1 MAKSRVSL
9 WVRLTLFLIV
19 CALAALPATAQVAK
33 QGNDVLSSLA
43 FVHEKLQA
51 PDDIEP
57 IANVRAVTDK
67 ALQNGWEAYKI
78 GVGTSADWNAAIDKR
93 TGLVTFAE
101 GGNVAWIPGRGNKL
115 ATKDLGGLL
124 KAKPQIDLEVMDAI
138 ARDYMP
144 RVKSFLGVDPAQLTL
159 NRARSGQPAGHVW
172 FVDYDVV
179 REGMLIEGARLVFR
193 VNNGNLI
200 QYGTENLPSPGAT
213 VPPTRLT
220 KKQALD
226 AVSRYIGGFQAGDSF
241 RDNGSLHLL
250 PSAVPSK
257 RFAEGYEV
265 GKGRGIAKVWQL
277 VFHRDGVMGTWRARV
292 DAATGD
298 VLELTDINDY
308 VSAQVTGGTY
318 LNSPTTGSEVVR
330 PAPYANVSSGGF
342 TNSAGIYNFTSGTV
356 TSTLSG
362 QFVKITDTCGA
373 ISQGSDASGNIAFG
387 TSTGTNC
394 TTPGHGG
401 VGNTHS
407 SREQFYQVN
416 RIKEVVRGWLPSNT
430 WINGVLTVNVNLN
443 QTCNAYWNGST
454 LNFFKSGGG
463 CNNTGE
469 IAGVSLHE
477 FGHGID
483 QNDGTGTATDGATGE
498 SYGDTTALIALHNSC
513 LGAGFLAGNCSGYG
527 DACTSCTGVRDAD
540 FAKHTSNTP
549 ATADNF
555 IRVHCPAGSGGTGP
569 CGKEVHC
576 ESYVPTETM
585 WDLAARDL
593 PSPGTGIAWTIL
605 DRLWYLSR
613 NTATKSFSCTAGT
626 TFTSNGCS
634 AGSLWKVFRSV
645 DDDDGNLTNG
655 TPHGGALFAAFN
667 RHGIACTTDTGA
679 STTFAGCAAPAS
691 PSLSVTAGSNSAS
704 LSWGAVG
711 SATYDVFRN
720 ETGCNA
726 GFTKLVTGQTGTTFN
741 DPNVGNG
748 LTYFYQVTAFPSGNE
763 ACASLPSTCISVT
776 PTSGGC
782 TPPPAPTG
790 VTSSGTT
797 QTGTTIS
804 WTASTGATS
813 YKIFRATTSGGPYT
827 QVGTSTTTSFTDS
840 GLTCGTSFFYV
851 VTASNGTCDSGNSAQ
866 TTVTTSACTC
876 TPPAVPTGVA
886 TSGATQT
893 GMTVSWTAVSG
904 ATSYKILRSTT
915 SGGPYTQVGTSTTTS
930 FADSGLT
937 CNTSYFY
944 VVRSSNGTCDSANSA
959 QGSGTTSACTGCTTT
974 TLYSNNFDTATGL
987 SNWSKGTFA
996 SLGSTADWRGVQAC
1010 TGHSGANLFR
1020 FGGST
1025 SCTAAYVN
1033 NDFTFAQP
1041 NGSGGIA
1048 VPAGSA
1054 TTRLSFWHRWG
1065 FETGFDG
1072 GALTV
1077 SVDGTN
1083 YEFVP
1088 ASAILSTGTGTYN
1101 GTVANTA
1108 ADCPPSGAGGA
1119 RVFTG
1124 SNSTF
1129 VNTIVDLDAACN
1141 VVTGTTTGCAGRS
1154 VRIGFTGIT
1163 DCGVTSTGWFL
1174 DDVVVTTCH

>member
-1 MAKSRVSL
+1 MMAKSRVSL

-57 IANVRAVTDK
+57 IANVRAIADK
-67 ALQNGWEAYKI
+67 SLQNGWEAYKI
-78 GVGTSADWNAAIDKR
+78 GVGPNAEWNATIDKR

-101 GGNVAWIPGRGNKL
+101 GGNVAWIPGRGNKMS
-115 ATKDLGGLL
+115 TKDLGVFL
-124 KAKPQIDLEVMDAI
+124 KSKTQIDLEVMDAI

-144 RVKSFLGVDPAQLTL
+144 RVKSFLGFNPNELTL
-159 NRARSGQPAGHVW
+159 NRARSGQPASHVW

-179 REGMLIEGARLVFR
+179 REGLPIEGARVVFR

-200 QYGTENLPSPGAT
+200 QYGTENLPAPGAA
-213 VPPTRLT
+213 VPPTRFT
-220 KKQALD
+220 RQQALD
-226 AVSRYIGGFQAGDSF
+226 AVAKYIGGFQAGDSF

-250 PSAVPSK
+250 PSSVPSK
-257 RFAEGYEV
+257 RFAEGYEF
-265 GKGRGIAKVWQL
+265 GKGRGIAKVWQV

-292 DAATGD
+292 DAATGE
-298 VLELTDINDY
+298 VLELTDINEY
-308 VSAQVTGGTY
+308 VSAQATGGTY

-330 PAPYANVSSGGF
+330 PAPYLTAGTVT
-342 TNSAGIYNFTSGTV
+342 TNSAGIYNFTSAV
-356 TSTLSG
+356 TTNLSG
-362 QFVKITDTCGA
+362 TYVKLTDTCGA
-373 ISQGSDASGNIAFG
+373 ISQASDASGNIAYG
-387 TSTGTNC
+387 TSTGTDC

-401 VGNTHS
+401 AGNTHA
-407 SREQFYQVN
+407 SREQYYQVN

-430 WINGVLTVNVNLN
+430 WINTQLTVNVNLN
-443 QTCNAYWNGST
+443 QTCNAYWNGTT

-463 CNNTGE
+463 CANTGE

-513 LGAGFLAGNCSGYG
+513 LGAGFLTSNCSGYG

-593 PSPGTGIAWTIL
+593 PSPGTGVAWTIL

-634 AGSLWKVFRSV
+634 AGSLWKVFRAV
-645 DDDDGNLTNG
+645 DDDNGNLNDG

-679 STTFAGCAAPAS
+679 STTFAGCTPPAS
-691 PSLSVTAGSNSAS
+691 PTLSVTGGSNSAS

-711 SATYDVFRN
+711 SSTYDVFRN

-726 GFTKLVTGQTGTTFN
+726 GFTKLASGQTATTFS
-741 DPNVGNG
+741 DPNVANG

-776 PTSGGC
+776 PSGGTC
-782 TPPPAPTG
+782 TPPAAPTG
-790 VTSSGTT
+790 VTATSGTT
-797 QTGTTIS
+797 TATVS
-804 WTASTGATS
+804 WTASSGATS

-827 QVGTSTTTSFTDS
+827 QVGTSTTTSFADS
-840 GLTCGTSFFYV
+840 GLACGTSYFYV

-866 TTVTTSACTC
+866 ASTTTATCTC
-876 TPPAVPTGVA
+876 TPPAVPSGVA

-893 GMTVSWTAVSG
+893 GLTVSWTAVSG
-904 ATSYKILRSTT
+904 ATSYKIFRSTT

-959 QGSGTTSACTGCTTT
+959 QASGTTSVCTGCTTHT
-974 TLYSNNFDTATGL
+974 QYSNTFDSATGL
-987 SNWSKGTFA
+987 SDWTKGTFVTGGVTT
-996 SLGSTADWRGVQAC
+996 SWRGVQAC
-1010 TGHSGANLFR
+1010 TPTHSGGNIFR
-1020 FGGST
+1020 YGGST
-1025 SCTAAYVN
+1025 CTGAYAS
-1033 NDFTFAQP
+1033 NDFAFAQP
-1041 NGSGGIA
+1041 AGSTGITI
-1048 VPAGSA
+1048 PAGA
-1054 TTRLSFWHRWG
+1054 TTNRLTFWHRRSY
-1065 FETGFDG
+1065 ESGFDG
-1072 GALTV
+1072 GTLTI
-1077 SVDGTN
+1077 SIDGTN

-1088 ASAILSTGTGTYN
+1088 ASAIISGTTYN
-1101 GTVANTA
+1101 GTISTA
-1108 ADCPPSGAGGA
+1108 CPPAGAGGA
-1119 RVFTG
+1119 SAFTG
-1124 SNSTF
+1124 ASSTM
-1129 VNTIVDLDAACN
+1129 TSTTVDLDAACLSAL
-1141 VVTGTTTGCAGRS
+1141 GTSCAGHQ
-1154 VRIGFTGIT
+1154 VFIGFTSIT
-1163 DCGVTSTGWFL
+1163 DCSTTSTGWFL
-1174 DDVVVTTCH
+1174 DDVTVTSCY